1 MVEEKEREI
10 TMAIRLQQREER
22 ERGRRS
28 MRLSGG
34 REEGVSTCNW
44 TKLRDGG
51 GDIRTTTTM
60 IYSVSFGSKDVLRYE
75 TERIVEREPSHLGGL
90 YVI

>member
-1 MVEEKEREI
+1 
-10 TMAIRLQQREER
+10 
-22 ERGRRS
+22 
-28 MRLSGG
+28 MRLRE

-44 TKLRDGG
+44 MKLRDGG

-75 TERIVEREPSHLGGL
+75 AVGIVKREPSHLGGL